1 MKNIS
6 RHIRPFAAAIAL
18 GSASMASAALQVHQ
32 LGSDNTLVRITGDNE
47 RLLIIPV
54 QESMPDAKIEV
65 LVDGK
70 VEDTFYVRLADSNID
85 YTVPFDLTPYKG
97 HDVILNIV
105 TSQSRSSVRDAQDD
119 ACWGNFS
126 VADSFNTDNREKYRP
141 AFHHAPKYGWM
152 NDPNGMFYK
161 DGVWH
166 LYYQWNPYGSKWQ
179 TIRLGTCNINRP
191 D

>member
-65 LVDGK
+65 LVDEIGRAH
-70 VEDTFYVRLADSNID
+70 V
-85 YTVPFDLTPYKG
+85 
-97 HDVILNIV
+97 
-105 TSQSRSSVRDAQDD
+105 
-119 ACWGNFS
+119 
-126 VADSFNTDNREKYRP
+126 
-141 AFHHAPKYGWM
+141 
-152 NDPNGMFYK
+152 
-161 DGVWH
+161 
-166 LYYQWNPYGSKWQ
+166 
-179 TIRLGTCNINRP
+179 
-191 D
+191 

>member
-1 MKNIS
+1 MKNNQQTYPAFC
-6 RHIRPFAAAIAL
+6 RRDCL

-85 YTVPFDLTPYKG
+85 YTVPFDLAPYPCQRRG
-97 HDVILNIV
+97 AP
-105 TSQSRSSVRDAQDD
+105 Q
-119 ACWGNFS
+119 
-126 VADSFNTDNREKYRP
+126 YR
-141 AFHHAPKYGWM
+141 
-152 NDPNGMFYK
+152 
-161 DGVWH
+161 V
-166 LYYQWNPYGSKWQ
+166 GSGPHPQ
-179 TIRLGTCNINRP
+179 PLGI
-191 D
+191 